1 MERAMKLKTGPVS
14 LNKKLFSFVALT
26 IFLVLTALGT
36 GGFYFFEI
44 EQANLL
50 KEDVAKTVETVL
62 VTRAA
67 EKTYLQ
73 FFKAEQKQEFE
84 TKAGDVRGRFEK
96 LKSSVTNQGWKNRV
110 LAMGGQFGSY
120 KKMFEEI
127 DELHSRQ
134 NNVKEEILKPL
145 RISEEALRKIQ
156 ADLEAK
162 QAQLHGEALSPQ
174 ESAMLNVVKDC
185 KAAFIQLQNI
195 QFQYLM
201 TGDPKFIEEYNRI
214 ASEDTYTSL
223 LILQNAA
230 SMLNNES
237 WVKTTKGIR
246 ESLNTI
252 LGFIDQSQELYQKEN
267 ETLGSLNESGANI
280 LSTASALFSE
290 VSHSIAAQK
299 NYALKLVCALMLFG
313 LLVFWGLSLL
323 LVRSITRPVRKAV
336 IGLTDIAEQVNAAS
350 SQLANAGKEL
360 SDGSASQAAA
370 IEQTSSSLEEMASMT
385 RQNAQNSSQANSL
398 MLETKETVG
407 QANQSM
413 QGLTASMKE
422 ISVASEQTQ
431 KIIKT
436 IDEVAF
442 QTNLLALNAAV
453 EAARA
458 GEAGAGFAVVADEV
472 RNLARRTAEAAK
484 DTAGL
489 IESTVKK
496 VKDGAVLV
504 DRTNEEF
511 SRVLGSASKAGE
523 LVGEI
528 AAASHEQSQGID
540 QINGAVAEMD
550 KITQMN
556 SASAQESSSASLEL
570 NSRAGDLQIFIMDL
584 SDLIGGNLKECG
596 NEKTQAR
603 SKAQGPL
610 GSHAAREK
618 KAHALQTA
626 QAAALEDQ
634 EPDFFEESEEQK
646 TTGSQTKFLH
656 SF

>member
-1 MERAMKLKTGPVS
+1 MKLKTGPVS

-26 IFLVLTALGT
+26 IFLVLAALGT
-36 GGFYFFEI
+36 GGFYFFKI

-96 LKSSVTNQGWKNRV
+96 LKSSVANDGWKNRV
-110 LAMGGQFGSY
+110 LAMEGQFGNY

-134 NNVKEEILKPL
+134 NSLKEEMLKPL
-145 RISEEALRKIQ
+145 RTSEEALHKIQ
-156 ADLEAK
+156 ADIEAR
-162 QAQLHGEALSPQ
+162 QAELQMDGETLSPQ
-174 ESAMLNVVKDC
+174 EFGMLNVVKDC
-185 KAAFIQLQNI
+185 RSAFIQLQNI
-195 QFQYLM
+195 QLEYLL
-201 TGDPKFIEEYNRI
+201 TGDQKFIQGYKTLASGSVQSYLVALDQFSSVLKNR
-214 ASEDTYTSL
+214 SWE
-223 LILQNAA
+223 NA
-230 SMLNNES
+230 
-237 WVKTTKGIR
+237 TKGIK
-246 ESLNTI
+246 ESLNSFA
-252 LGFIDQSQELYQKEN
+252 GFVDQSQQLYRTESDR
-267 ETLGSLNESGANI
+267 LGSLNESGANI
-280 LSTASALFSE
+280 LSTASALFGE
-290 VSHSIAAQK
+290 VSHSIDAQRSQ
-299 NYALKLVCALMLFG
+299 AVRLVCAFTFSA
-313 LLVFWGLSLL
+313 LLIFSVLSLI

-336 IGLTDIAEQVNAAS
+336 IGLTEIAEQVNAAS
-350 SQLANAGKEL
+350 GQLADAGKEL

-385 RQNAQNSSQANSL
+385 RQNAQNSSHANSL

-458 GEAGAGFAVVADEV
+458 GEAGAGFAFVAEEV

-489 IESTVKK
+489 IEATVKK

-504 DRTNEEF
+504 DRTNAEF
-511 SRVLGSASKAGE
+511 SRVLSSASKAGE

-570 NSRAGDLQIFIMDL
+570 NSRAGDLQIFIRDL
-584 SDLIGGNLKECG
+584 SDLIGGKFKEGG

-603 SKAQGPL
+603 SKARGPL
-610 GSHAAREK
+610 GSHATREK
-618 KAHALQTA
+618 KAHAPQTA
-626 QAAALEDQ
+626 QVEAPEDQ
-634 EPDFFEESEEQK
+634 ERDFFEEPEEQK